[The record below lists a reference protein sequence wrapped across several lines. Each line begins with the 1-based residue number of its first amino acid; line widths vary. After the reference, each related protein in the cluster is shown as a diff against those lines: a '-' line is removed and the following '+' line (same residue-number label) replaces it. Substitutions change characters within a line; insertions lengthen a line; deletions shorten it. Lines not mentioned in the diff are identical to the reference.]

1 MRSLNKLFENRT
13 INYAELIKYGFI
25 KKNDNYVFKKTIDNQ
40 FEVII
45 EIGAF
50 NSSRLIDLTTNEEYI
65 LVDVKESLGSYAA
78 SLKNEYEKIIED
90 IINKCT
96 TRNTFKSKQAKLII
110 KYIKEKYDDDLEFLW
125 EKFPNVAIW
134 RNKKNQKWYGAL
146 MTITKSKLKLDSN
159 ELVDIIDLRCNQINI
174 KEKVNIYPGY
184 HMNKNNWITIIL
196 DESISIEEIYNLI
209 DISNSLSS
217 KK

>member
-1 MRSLNKLFENRT
+1 
-13 INYAELIKYGFI
+13 
-25 KKNDNYVFKKTIDNQ
+25 
-40 FEVII
+40 
-45 EIGAF
+45 
-50 NSSRLIDLTTNEEYI
+50 
-65 LVDVKESLGSYAA
+65 
-78 SLKNEYEKIIED
+78 
-90 IINKCT
+90 
-96 TRNTFKSKQAKLII
+96 
-110 KYIKEKYDDDLEFLW
+110 
-125 EKFPNVAIW
+125 
-134 RNKKNQKWYGAL
+134 

>member
-50 NSSRLIDLTTNEEYI
+50 NSPRLIDLTTNEEYI